1 MDTNGVG
8 QPEVAEPPLI
18 LEQPHRVFSTT
29 FYAINGHGLWSLF
42 IAGHR
47 IQTAA
52 NESEL
57 LTRLTVPFS
66 MHMVGGMA
74 WQCTF
79 PGRIKEAEI
88 GKCCRK

>member
-29 FYAINGHGLWSLF
+29 FYPINGHGLWSLF

-47 IQTAA
+47 TAA

-57 LTRLTVPFS
+57 LTRLTVPFF
-66 MHMVGGMA
+66 HAHGGRWNGSA
-74 WQCTF
+74 ISQ
-79 PGRIKEAEI
+79 G
-88 GKCCRK
+88 G